1 MVRRNPVSEAF
12 RQMEEVRERRDEPPF
27 WEGPPEEHSLNLLR
41 DIGLAVLLTLLTSAI
56 GIAWIIRG
64 LGAG

>member
-1 MVRRNPVSEAF
+1 
-12 RQMEEVRERRDEPPF
+12 MEEVRERRDEPPF
-27 WEGPPEEHSLNLLR
+27 WECPEHSLNLLR